1 MTVPTPWPN
10 PKKGL
15 PVTQYNFKSR
25 ALPSIILLHSN
36 WYNWSEVKK
45 GLIKIVPVNI
55 GELITPIGLAHWIKD
70 DGYKHG
76 KGIVLSTESFS
87 LDDTEVLKKVLE
99 LKFELKVTIHIRHS
113 SGGGLGYR
121 LYISSK
127 SYDKLLSLI
136 QPYFILSMNYKLG
149 L

>member
-1 MTVPTPWPN
+1 M
-10 PKKGL
+10 
-15 PVTQYNFKSR
+15 
-25 ALPSIILLHSN
+25 
-36 WYNWSEVKK
+36 
-45 GLIKIVPVNI
+45 
-55 GELITPIGLAHWIKD
+55 D

-87 LDDTEVLKKVLE
+87 LDEIELLKKVLE
-99 LKFELKVTIHIRHS
+99 LKFELKVTIHNRQS
-113 SGGGLGYR
+113 SGGELGYR

-136 QPYFILSMNYKLG
+136 QPYFIPSMNYKLG